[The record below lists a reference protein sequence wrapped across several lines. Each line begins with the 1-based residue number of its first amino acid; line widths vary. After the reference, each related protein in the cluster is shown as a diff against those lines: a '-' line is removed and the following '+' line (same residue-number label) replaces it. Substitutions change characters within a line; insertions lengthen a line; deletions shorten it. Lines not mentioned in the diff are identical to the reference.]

1 MGSPYEGKGSFKI
14 FLFVGQNVKLVL
26 TKSFVKVLNNTTWSP
41 YFEKKKRK
49 KEKKNKHEEHKGA
62 MLRTGISWWTKKK
75 RSLEEDDI
83 NYGTAFGRF

>member
-41 YFEKKKRK
+41 YFEKKKK

-62 MLRTGISWWTKKK
+62 MLRTGILWWTKKK

>member
-41 YFEKKKRK
+41 YFEKKKK
-49 KEKKNKHEEHKGA
+49 KKKKNKHEEHKGA
-62 MLRTGISWWTKKK
+62 MLRTGILWWTKKK

>member
-41 YFEKKKRK
+41 YFEKKKKRK
-49 KEKKNKHEEHKGA
+49 KKNKHEEHKGA
-62 MLRTGISWWTKKK
+62 MLRTGILWWTKKK
-75 RSLEEDDI
+75 RSLEEDNI